1 MTPLPLTRSLV
12 VAIDGPAASG
22 KGTLARRLAERL
34 SFAHLDTGR
43 IYRAV
48 AFKLLQAGISPDN
61 ININAAVD
69 AAKQLIPQD
78 LDNSLL
84 GTDEIASLASKIAA
98 IPGVRSQLLD
108 FQRDFSR
115 CPPNEKKGAILD
127 GRDIGTVICPDADA
141 KLFVTATAEARATRR
156 HKELLG
162 RGLPSIYAQVLQD
175 IMARD
180 DRDAHRTTAPLTAAP
195 DAFLLDT
202 TTLDAEGALAA
213 ALAYILTQPGFNPK
227 VSRLSRD

>member
-1 MTPLPLTRSLV
+1 MAPHSLARSLV

-22 KGTLARRLAERL
+22 KGTLARRLAEKL

-61 ININAAVD
+61 ISAAVE

-84 GTDEIASLASKIAA
+84 GTDEVASMASKIAA
-98 IPGVRSQLLD
+98 IPGVRLQLID
-108 FQRDFSR
+108 FQRNFSET
-115 CPPNEKKGAILD
+115 PPDGRKGAILD
-127 GRDIGTVICPDADA
+127 GRDIGTVICPHANA

-213 ALAYILTQPGFNPK
+213 ALAYILTQPGFNLNA
-227 VSRLSRD
+227 SH

>member
-1 MTPLPLTRSLV
+1 MAQRSLV

-22 KGTLARRLAERL
+22 KGTLARRLAEKL
-34 SFAHLDTGR
+34 GFAHLDTGR

-48 AFKLLQAGISPDN
+48 AFKLLAAGISADD
-61 ININAAVD
+61 IAAAVE
-69 AAKQLIPQD
+69 AAKHLIPQD
-78 LDNSLL
+78 LDNPAL
-84 GTDEIASLASKIAA
+84 GTDEVASMASKIAA
-98 IPGVRSQLLD
+98 IPGVRSQLID
-108 FQRDFSR
+108 FQKNFSVT
-115 CPPNEKKGAILD
+115 PPDGRKGAILD
-127 GRDIGTVICPDADA
+127 GRDIGTVICPKASA

-195 DAFLLDT
+195 DAYLLDT
-202 TTLDAEGALAA
+202 TTLDAEGALAE
-213 ALAYILTQPGFNPK
+213 ALTYILAQPDFNMAA
-227 VSRLSRD
+227 SSLSRD

>member
-1 MTPLPLTRSLV
+1 MTPPPLTRPLV

-108 FQRDFSR
+108 FQRNFSR
-115 CPPNEKKGAILD
+115 RPPNGKKGAILD

-175 IMARD
+175 IMVRD
-180 DRDAHRTTAPLTAAP
+180 DRDARRTNAPLTAAP

-213 ALAYILTQPGFNPK
+213 ALAYILTQPGFNVD
-227 VSRLSRD
+227 VSSFSRD